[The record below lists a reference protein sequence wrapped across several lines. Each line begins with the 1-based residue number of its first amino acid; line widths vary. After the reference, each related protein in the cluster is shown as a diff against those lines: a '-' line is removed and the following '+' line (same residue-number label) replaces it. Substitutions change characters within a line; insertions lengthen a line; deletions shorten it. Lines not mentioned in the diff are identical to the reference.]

1 MSGTIMSG
9 PITSG
14 TVRTVLGDID
24 PTRLGV
30 TYVHEHLII
39 DSPIVAEQFPHIYLP
54 SVDEAVAEVETCRE
68 AGVITMVDAMP
79 YRGSYLDKLREVSFR
94 TGLHVVAS
102 TGLHTEKYYPD
113 DTPIESRRFSAD
125 VAAGCG
131 VFKAATGPDGI
142 NPRAI
147 QLFTAMAETHRETGV
162 PIITHCE
169 DGHGAMAQLELLV
182 SLGVPLNRVAIS
194 HTDKVPDAAYHRDIL
209 QTGVNLEYDQALRQA
224 GSAKTT
230 PQLLAAMIE
239 EGFLPQLMLGTDGA
253 RRSLWRTLGGSPGL
267 AYLAAGFAEVL
278 GAHGVAEDARRALF
292 VENPARWLA
301 PATNEPPPPLHPPR

>member
-1 MSGTIMSG
+1 MSG
-9 PITSG
+9 PIMRG

-24 PTRLGV
+24 RGQLGV

-39 DSPIVAEQFPHIYLP
+39 DSPIVAEHFPHICLP

-68 AGVITMVDAMP
+68 AGVTTMVDAMP
-79 YRGSYLDKLREVSFR
+79 YRGSYLEKLREVSRR
-94 TGLHVVAS
+94 TGLQVVAS

-113 DTPIESRRFSAD
+113 DTPIESARFSAD
-125 VAAGCG
+125 IAAGCG
-131 VFKAATGPDGI
+131 VFKAAIGPEGI
-142 NPRAI
+142 NPRAF
-147 QLFTAMAETHRETGV
+147 QLFTAMAQTHRETGV

-169 DGHGAMAQLELLV
+169 DGHGAMAQVELLV

-194 HTDKVPDAAYHRDIL
+194 HTDKVPDPVYHRDIL

-224 GSAKTT
+224 AGTKTT

-239 EGFLPQLMLGTDGA
+239 EGFLSQLMLGTDGA

-267 AYLAAGFAEVL
+267 AYLAVEYGEVL
-278 GAHGVAEDARRALF
+278 DAHAVTRNERRVLF
-292 VENPARWLA
+292 VDNPARWLA
-301 PATNEPPPPLHPPR
+301 PTTNAPLLPHPPR